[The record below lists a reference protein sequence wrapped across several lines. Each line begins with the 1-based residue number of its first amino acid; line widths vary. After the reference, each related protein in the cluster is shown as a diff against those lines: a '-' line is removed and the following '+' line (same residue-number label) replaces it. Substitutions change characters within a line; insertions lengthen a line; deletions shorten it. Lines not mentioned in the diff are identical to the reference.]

1 MAHAENRNQNLV
13 GERVTFTSD
22 DGVLLVGSYFTP
34 KLGINNSTP
43 SVILLHMLGKDRSTW
58 NEFAQ
63 DLSHKG
69 YVALSVDLRGHGE
82 SKRKDNSTISYQS
95 FVPDDFKNMT
105 LDVKA
110 AKEFLIRD
118 KNANPYKVSIIG
130 ASIGANIALNYAA
143 SDHNIKSVILLSPGL
158 DYMGVTTLSAIT
170 QYRNPIYIAA
180 TKGDSQSAKD
190 SQTLCQKIM
199 CHENITILE
208 KADSHGTD
216 MFSNDTIGAKLRNMI
231 FSWLDSTF
239 EPED

>member
-1 MAHAENRNQNLV
+1 
-13 GERVTFTSD
+13 
-22 DGVLLVGSYFTP
+22 VLF
-34 KLGINNSTP
+34 
-43 SVILLHMLGKDRSTW
+43 RS
-58 NEFAQ
+58 
-63 DLSHKG
+63 
-69 YVALSVDLRGHGE
+69 
-82 SKRKDNSTISYQS
+82 
-95 FVPDDFKNMT
+95 
-105 LDVKA
+105 
-110 AKEFLIRD
+110 
-118 KNANPYKVSIIG
+118 
-130 ASIGANIALNYAA
+130 ALNYAA
-143 SDHNIKSVILLSPGL
+143 SDHYIKSVILLSPGL

-180 TKGDSQSAKD
+180 TEGDSQSAKD